1 MLLSTVVYVN
11 AGAQLSMINSLSGI
25 ISPPVIISLA
35 ILGVSPIIAKYLLNI
50 IKRKKGEEI

>member
-1 MLLSTVVYVN
+1 MFLSTVVYVN

-25 ISPPVIISLA
+25 IIPPVIISLA
-35 ILGVSPIIAKYLLNI
+35 ILGVSPIITKHLLNM